1 MKRIVVLG
9 STGSIGTQTLDVIR
23 RCPEKFTVAALAVR
37 TSVDK
42 LEKQVEEFHPE
53 AAVVYDEVSY
63 RELAARWKHPQTRLL
78 CGMDGLL
85 EAVSLKDAD
94 TVVTAMVGMIG
105 LRPTVAAIQAG
116 KEIALANKETLVCA
130 GGYIMGLAKREGVRI
145 LPVDSEHCAIFQCLQ
160 GNKHAVLHK
169 ILLTASGGPFRG
181 MTTAQLENVT
191 KEQALKHPNWAMG
204 AKITI
209 DSASMVNKG
218 LEMIEARWLFDCLP
232 DQIQVVV
239 HPQSVVHSMVEFTD
253 GSVLAQLGVPD
264 MRLPIQVA
272 LEYPERGQRVVE
284 PLNFAARMNLSF
296 EAPDEEVFVS
306 LRLAREAMRMGGL
319 YPAALN
325 TANECAVAAFLQD
338 RIRFTDIYRWI
349 EQTMEWADNRGIARD
364 TYTLDDVF
372 ALEQEIR
379 ARLK

>member
-1 MKRIVVLG
+1 M
-9 STGSIGTQTLDVIR
+9 
-23 RCPEKFTVAALAVR
+23 
-37 TSVDK
+37 
-42 LEKQVEEFHPE
+42 
-53 AAVVYDEVSY
+53 
-63 RELAARWKHPQTRLL
+63 
-78 CGMDGLL
+78 
-85 EAVSLKDAD
+85 
-94 TVVTAMVGMIG
+94 TA
-105 LRPTVAAIQAG
+105 
-116 KEIALANKETLVCA
+116 
-130 GGYIMGLAKREGVRI
+130 
-145 LPVDSEHCAIFQCLQ
+145 
-160 GNKHAVLHK
+160 
-169 ILLTASGGPFRG
+169 
-181 MTTAQLENVT
+181 AQLENVT